1 MSSLQNSSEQSCILK
16 HFFCYCFWLD
26 TQETCMKRRKFLT
39 LAASVAGGVA
49 TSRMAEALA
58 PEIPIIDPHIHLFD
72 PERPGGVPWPAK
84 TDTALYKAAL
94 PDRYASLARPFGVV
108 GAIVVE
114 ASPLASDNDW
124 VLRQAAGHPIIVGMV
139 GDLIPG
145 TSSYQKE
152 LDRLHANPLFLGI
165 RYGNLWDRDLSVDAQ
180 KPEFLPGLKMLAD
193 RGLVLDS
200 ANPDLKLIRAI
211 AGVSDHVPQL
221 RIVIDHLPT
230 ARIPSEAP
238 AREEYWSLLQH
249 LAKNKNVF
257 AKLSEVIAARIEE
270 SGGSTFAKERLEAL
284 WDIFGEDHVLYA
296 SDWPNS
302 DHHATYQETISIIR
316 SYVEAKGRIA
326 SEKFFWKNS
335 VAAYRWQPRKADQP
349 RENLP

>member
-1 MSSLQNSSEQSCILK
+1 
-16 HFFCYCFWLD
+16 
-26 TQETCMKRRKFLT
+26 MKRRKFLS

-49 TSRMAEALA
+49 TSQIGKALPPA
-58 PEIPIIDPHIHLFD
+58 IPIIDTHIHLFD
-72 PERPGGVPWPAK
+72 PRRPGGVPWPAK
-84 TDTALYKAAL
+84 TDTALYKPAL
-94 PDRYASLARPFGVV
+94 PGRYAGLARPFGVV

-145 TSSYQKE
+145 TASFQKD
-152 LDRLHANPLFLGI
+152 LDRLHGNPLFLGI
-165 RYGNLWDRDLSVDAQ
+165 RYGNLWDRDLTVDMQ

-211 AGVSDHVPQL
+211 AGVSDHVPEL
-221 RIVIDHLPT
+221 RIVVDHLPT

-238 AREEYWSLLQH
+238 AREEYGSLLGR

-257 AKLSEVIAARIEE
+257 VKLSEVIAARIEE
-270 SGGSTFAKERLEAL
+270 AGGPGFAQERLDAL
-284 WDIFGEDHVLYA
+284 WEIFGEDHVLYA

-316 SYVEAKGRIA
+316 SYVEPKGRIA
-326 SEKFFWKNS
+326 AEKFFWKNS
-335 VAAYRWQPRKADQP
+335 VAAYRWHPRQADQP
-349 RENLP
+349 REKMS

>member
-1 MSSLQNSSEQSCILK
+1 
-16 HFFCYCFWLD
+16 
-26 TQETCMKRRKFLT
+26 
-39 LAASVAGGVA
+39 
-49 TSRMAEALA
+49 
-58 PEIPIIDPHIHLFD
+58 
-72 PERPGGVPWPAK
+72 
-84 TDTALYKAAL
+84 
-94 PDRYASLARPFGVV
+94 VV

-145 TSSYQKE
+145 DPSYPKE
-152 LDRLHANPLFLGI
+152 LDRLHANSLFLGI
-165 RYGNLWDRDLSVDAQ
+165 RYGNLWDRDLTVDAQ
-180 KPEFLPGLKMLAD
+180 KPEFLSGLKMLAE

-211 AGVSDHVPQL
+211 SGVSDHVPEL

-238 AREEYWSLLQH
+238 AREEYWSLLRG

-257 AKLSEVIAARIEE
+257 VKLSEVIAARIEE
-270 SGGSTFAKERLEAL
+270 AGGPAFAKERLDAL
-284 WDIFGEDHVLYA
+284 WEVFGEDHVLYA

-302 DHHATYQETISIIR
+302 DHHATYEQTISIIR
-316 SYVEAKGRIA
+316 SYVEPKGPVA

-335 VAAYRWQPRKADQP
+335 VAAYRWHPRQADQP
-349 RENLP
+349 REKTRPGQADDFSTR